1 MKYKRF
7 GRFFCLY
14 STLKSSMYT
23 DLQRCRRRRSC
34 SYNGWP
40 HSLSCPW
47 WSFWSAGEQSV
58 ESTSDSN
65 CLITAKTHDTQVSW
79 TWMETHVQLNNPQ
92 KGDEEQIERHKE
104 EEGAPHVGDGSA
116 LRGWHQQV
124 RGREWQRRRVGSI
137 QGGDGREATPELPVL
152 STWHSCGETGNSPWN
167 KEIKLVQTHDWES
180 DTAGNPD

>member
-1 MKYKRF
+1 MTSFSK
-7 GRFFCLY
+7 L
-14 STLKSSMYT
+14 SLME
-23 DLQRCRRRRSC
+23 LLICRRTERRVHIRLKLSH
-34 SYNGWP
+34 
-40 HSLSCPW
+40 HSKNTWHSSL
-47 WSFWSAGEQSV
+47 
-58 ESTSDSN
+58 
-65 CLITAKTHDTQVSW
+65 QVCW

-167 KEIKLVQTHDWES
+167 KETKLVQTHDWES